1 MEKGLLE
8 LKLYLGSYALVSA
21 LPLGICQSSDEPTC
35 LTSMVTALPGTQV
48 FLVLTGPRTHNQSWP
63 KPEACEIQA
72 YKTVAFCVRDA
83 CVRIEE
89 NLAMVSDPLIEHN

>member
-1 MEKGLLE
+1 MHHRMWG
-8 LKLYLGSYALVSA
+8 GTC
-21 LPLGICQSSDEPTC
+21 LPLTAISFSSAVGDMPVYIRLIRNICSK
-35 LTSMVTALPGTQV
+35 
-48 FLVLTGPRTHNQSWP
+48 THL
-63 KPEACEIQA
+63 ACEIQA